1 MLRNIIT
8 VAIVGCLV
16 VVGGTSVANAQ
27 VGNPTGSFDITV
39 RQGGSIIAQDTVTI
53 GVGGDLEDL
62 QATFQ
67 DGDPEDFTQIGT
79 VGSGASETPIILKV
93 TSDGDSSFRVLHW
106 YIDVPASLTDIYSPG
121 ATSLF
126 DPMGGDI
133 DVSITGL
140 EFDGGTLA
148 SPLLVGNDTYLT
160 SFMRDWQGHYYEST
174 STNPFNY
181 SGYGVDDIQVPGMT
195 YLDGDLSEYRFDVS
209 STGASSSWTW
219 GNLVNPGLS
228 TKVHNGYGSTTP
240 LDPGYVF
247 ELGLSVAFVAVPEP
261 ATLTMLIPGLI
272 LLARKRRAT
281 R

>member
-1 MLRNIIT
+1 MT
-8 VAIVGCLV
+8 FVVVGCLATV
-16 VVGGTSVANAQ
+16 SATSVANAQ
-27 VGNPTGSFDITV
+27 VGEPTGSFEITV

-62 QATFQ
+62 KATFQ

-79 VGSGASETPIILKV
+79 IGAGADPIILKV
-93 TSDGDSSFRVLHW
+93 TSDGGPSESFRILHW
-106 YIDVPASLTDIYSPG
+106 YIDVPVSLTDIYSPG
-121 ATSLF
+121 PTSLF
-126 DPMGGDI
+126 DPTGGDI
-133 DVSITGL
+133 DVTITGL
-140 EFDGGTLA
+140 GFDGGTLA

-160 SFMRDWQGHYYEST
+160 SYMRDWQGHFYESP
-174 STNPFNY
+174 SANPYNY
-181 SGYGVDDIQVPGMT
+181 SGYGVNDIQVPGSA

-209 STGASSSWTW
+209 GSGASSSWTW
-219 GNLVNPGLS
+219 GNIVNPGLA
-228 TKVHNGYGSTTP
+228 TNVHNGFGSVTP

-261 ATLTMLIPGLI
+261 STLAMLVPGLI